1 MYFYYNNDY
10 ILTNGDEMENIN
22 KQEHI
27 DETLI
32 KDVVMMAGRILLESG
47 AEGTRVED
55 TMTRI
60 ARKLGYPESNSF
72 VTNTVIQFTLHNESY
87 PRIFRINS
95 RDTNLIKISQ
105 ANEISR
111 LITKGDI
118 SLEDAKERLEKIY
131 IAKRDS
137 SLTLKGIAAAI
148 IAISFLY
155 LQGGQFID
163 VITALLA
170 GSIGYLVVEI
180 LDRRL
185 HAQFIPEFVGS
196 LVIGIIAVFGHWLA
210 PSGDLATIIIA
221 AVMPIVPGVLI
232 TNAIQDLFGGHMMMF
247 TTKSLEALVTAFG
260 IGAGVGSILILV

>member
-111 LITKGDI
+111 LITKGYLFRRCKRAI
-118 SLEDAKERLEKIY
+118 RKIY

-137 SLTLKGIAAAI
+137 SLTFKGIAAAI

>member
-1 MYFYYNNDY
+1 M
-10 ILTNGDEMENIN
+10 
-22 KQEHI
+22 
-27 DETLI
+27 
-32 KDVVMMAGRILLESG
+32 ESG
-47 AEGTRVED
+47 QGTRVED

-105 ANEISR
+105 TNEISR
-111 LITKGDI
+111 LITKGAI
-118 SLEDAKERLEKIY
+118 TLEEAKLKLENIY
-131 IAKRDS
+131 VAKRDS
-137 SLTLKGIAAAI
+137 SLLFKGILAI

-155 LQGGQFID
+155 LQDGKLVD

-170 GSIGYLVVEI
+170 GGLGYLVVEI

-185 HAQFIPEFVGS
+185 HAQFIPEFLGS
-196 LVIGIIAVFGHWLA
+196 LVIGIISVLGHYLL
-210 PSGDLATIIIA
+210 PTGDLATIIIA
-221 AVMPIVPGVLI
+221 SVMPIVPGVLI
-232 TNAIQDLFGGHMMMF
+232 TNAIQDLFGGHMLMF

-260 IGAGVGSILILV
+260 IGGVGSVLILV

>member
-1 MYFYYNNDY
+1 MQRA
-10 ILTNGDEMENIN
+10 I
-22 KQEHI
+22 
-27 DETLI
+27 
-32 KDVVMMAGRILLESG
+32 R
-47 AEGTRVED
+47 
-55 TMTRI
+55 
-60 ARKLGYPESNSF
+60 
-72 VTNTVIQFTLHNESY
+72 
-87 PRIFRINS
+87 
-95 RDTNLIKISQ
+95 
-105 ANEISR
+105 
-111 LITKGDI
+111 
-118 SLEDAKERLEKIY
+118 KIY

-137 SLTLKGIAAAI
+137 SLTFKGIAAAI

-155 LQGGQFID
+155 LQGQFID